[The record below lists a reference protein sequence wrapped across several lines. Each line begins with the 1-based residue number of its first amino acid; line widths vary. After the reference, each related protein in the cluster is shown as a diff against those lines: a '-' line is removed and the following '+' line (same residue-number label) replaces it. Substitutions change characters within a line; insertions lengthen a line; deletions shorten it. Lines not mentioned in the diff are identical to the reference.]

1 MFQQLFNWRTTL
13 AFVAILIVS
22 GTIFYSQYLARKIAK
37 EERQKVEQWAEAG
50 KFLINSTP
58 DGNSNLA
65 IMIITENKSIPI
77 IETDEKDSITN
88 HINIDSASI
97 ARDPGYLA
105 SKLKEFRSYNRP
117 FDWISPADSAQR
129 NRYY

>member
-13 AFVAILIVS
+13 AIVAILIVS

-50 KFLINSTP
+50 KFLINSPAEADTK
-58 DGNSNLA
+58 LA
-65 IMIITENKSIPI
+65 FLILAENKDLPI

-88 HINIDSASI
+88 YVNVDSASI
-97 ARDPGYLA
+97 ANDPGFLRK
-105 SKLKEFRSYNRP
+105 KLKELKSLNKPLQYQA
-117 FDWISPADSAQR
+117 SPTD
-129 NRYY
+129 